1 MHASWKPAKNSK
13 ISITVTA
20 WTLLPQQQILIL
32 KIYLPLNSLNIHVP
46 FTRTWSYLKLVPL
59 FSWIK
64 RLIFFHILACTF
76 PWDLRGSEYEHK
88 IKWGLNCVHFAVF
101 IKMAVYAVKDIAHSD
116 EMEKV
121 FLYLF
126 LLSVYHIQS
135 SLVLKL
141 KWWRS
146 KKSKT
151 SISVIFWS
159 AKFWLSEQ
167 TLTGNIAV

>member
-32 KIYLPLNSLNIHVP
+32 KIYLPLDSLNIHVP

-101 IKMAVYAVKDIAHSD
+101 IKMAVYAVKDTAHSD

-121 FLYLF
+121 AQYFSIYFCYLSITYNIRWCWNWNDED
-126 LLSVYHIQS
+126 LKN
-135 SLVLKL
+135 LKL
-141 KWWRS
+141 AYQ
-146 KKSKT
+146 
-151 SISVIFWS
+151 WS
-159 AKFWLSEQ
+159 FEVPNFDFLNKL
-167 TLTGNIAV
+167 